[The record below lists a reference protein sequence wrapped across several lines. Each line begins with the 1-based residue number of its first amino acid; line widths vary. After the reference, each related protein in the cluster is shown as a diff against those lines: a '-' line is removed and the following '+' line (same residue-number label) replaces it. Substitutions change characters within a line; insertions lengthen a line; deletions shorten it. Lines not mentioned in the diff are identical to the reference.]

1 MHIDFACKIYQECW
15 ECYVLICD
23 CDFPCFQLHLCL
35 ATFHLKWNDLYMCFF
50 TNRSYSWRGLPPST
64 FIDRFW
70 EKKKNGCC
78 IELYSRG
85 FMLTSLI
92 YVKIYKVSV
101 ALIQFCC
108 IFCRANDICKE
119 SKRQTISA
127 EDVFKALEEIEFP
140 EFVASLRTS
149 LEGWILKRSIC
160 MLLMFTISLL

>member
-1 MHIDFACKIYQECW
+1 MICICASLLIEVIAGGVFPLQHSLIDFE
-15 ECYVLICD
+15 
-23 CDFPCFQLHLCL
+23 
-35 ATFHLKWNDLYMCFF
+35 
-50 TNRSYSWRGLPPST
+50 R
-64 FIDRFW
+64 
-70 EKKKNGCC
+70 KKKNGCC

-149 LEGWILKRSIC
+149 LEG
-160 MLLMFTISLL
+160 